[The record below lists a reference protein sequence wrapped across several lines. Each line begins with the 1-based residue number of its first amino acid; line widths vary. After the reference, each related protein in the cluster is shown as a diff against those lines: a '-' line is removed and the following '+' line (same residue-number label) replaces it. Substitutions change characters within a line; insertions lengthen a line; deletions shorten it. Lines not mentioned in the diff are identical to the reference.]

1 MAKDSKH
8 LHDQHQGNQP
18 PEEAAASGTA
28 AEQHVSR
35 AEFDEV
41 SDRLAAAEN
50 ELAEFKD
57 KYLRALADNENARKR
72 IRQQADES
80 VRIQREELLRD
91 FLPVVDNLERALEAA
106 RGGGNGKSILQG
118 VELVLA
124 MMRDYLKSHGV
135 SSVAA
140 LGQPFDPKVHEAVA
154 LIESAEHEPNTVI
167 GEHDRGYK
175 VGDRTLRPARVSVAK
190 AIEAKESDGS
200 EE

>member
-1 MAKDSKH
+1 MAKDTKH
-8 LHDQHQGNQP
+8 LHDQPHGNQP
-18 PEEAAASGTA
+18 PEEAAANGPA
-28 AEQHVSR
+28 GGPYVSR

-41 SDRLAAAEN
+41 SHKLAAAEK

-106 RGGGNGKSILQG
+106 RGGGNGKSIVQG
-118 VELVLA
+118 VEMVLA
-124 MMRDYLKSHGV
+124 MMHDYLKSHGV

-140 LGQPFDPKVHEAVA
+140 LGQPFDPKLHEAVA

-190 AIEAKESDGS
+190 AVEAKEPNGN